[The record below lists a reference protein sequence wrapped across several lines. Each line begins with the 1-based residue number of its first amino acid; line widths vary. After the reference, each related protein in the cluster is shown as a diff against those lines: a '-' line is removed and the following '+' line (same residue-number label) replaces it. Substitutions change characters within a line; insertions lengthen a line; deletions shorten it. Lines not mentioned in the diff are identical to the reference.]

1 MIFLNLNK
9 PSSLKELGL
18 WGDHMDERIR
28 QKSLAEHIVEDLER
42 KILDGSLK
50 PGQRLIEQSL
60 CDTFGV
66 SRAPVREAFQILENQ
81 GFVVREPRRGVSVA
95 QATRGEAEDIYR
107 IRASLEG
114 LATALAIQKRT
125 PAFLCQLKEM
135 YERMICAAEQKDVA
149 TYQAL
154 NQQFHELIINACR
167 NPRLVQLIKS
177 FDKQTLR
184 YRMAITNAPG
194 WMENSTRIHAATLAS
209 FESGDAEAAER
220 IRRDSIL
227 AQIGQF
233 QELFTNGETS

>member
-1 MIFLNLNK
+1 MIELFLLAAAGLLYSV
-9 PSSLKELGL
+9 SSGFYIWMLASQRRPLGSRGGWIL
-18 WGDHMDERIR
+18 GAGW
-28 QKSLAEHIVEDLER
+28 LAHSAALLVHWI
-42 KILDGSLK
+42 
-50 PGQRLIEQSL
+50 
-60 CDTFGV
+60 GV

-81 GFVVREPRRGVSVA
+81 GFVVREPRKGVSVA
-95 QATRGEAEDIYR
+95 KATLEEAEDIYR

-125 PAFLCQLKEM
+125 PEFLRELKGM
-135 YERMICAAEQKDVA
+135 HERMILVAEKKDIAA
-149 TYQAL
+149 YQAL
-154 NQQFHELIINACR
+154 NQAFHEFIIGACQ

-194 WMENSTRIHAATLAS
+194 WMEKSRRYHAGTVAS
-209 FESGDAEAAER
+209 FETGDAEAAER

-233 QELFTNGETS
+233 RELFKNEGTP